1 MKSKLI
7 PGYEFEYTLDGVLAP
22 EYDEQ
27 LHKKY
32 YIDYAYLY
40 HHEEE
45 LLNLPDACVAFVMF
59 PSQKKGER
67 FMNDLDVD
75 GKGTLGIYQWVNLF
89 GKMYDD
95 KDTEKFKEDNIRMAL
110 DLVKKYPE
118 HKDLVELI
126 DEE

>member
-32 YIDYAYLY
+32 YINYAYLY

-59 PSQKKGER
+59 PSKKTWKIYEWFR
-67 FMNDLDVD
+67 CWWKRNIRL
-75 GKGTLGIYQWVNLF
+75 YQWVNLF
-89 GKMYDD
+89 GKIYDSYD
-95 KDTEKFKEDNIRMAL
+95 VEKIYEDDVSMAL

-126 DEE
+126 DDE